1 MVKRN
6 LINIK
11 IPGAISYC
19 DFCTDE
25 KKAVKA
31 IYDAK
36 TRMGFW
42 AYLCEKHFQQFGVGL
57 GLGKGQRL
65 EKEAR

>member
-1 MVKRN
+1 MKRN
-6 LINIK
+6 LVDVK
-11 IPGAISYC
+11 IPGTVSYC

-25 KKAVKA
+25 NKSVVA

-42 AYLCEKHFQQFGVGL
+42 AYLCEAHFQMYGISL
-57 GLGKGQRL
+57 GLGKGQKL
-65 EKEAR
+65 DKEAK